1 MCLAFP
7 EYKAKLGRPYG
18 KCTQRVLL
26 AVNLALMGVA
36 SVLYVVGSWFGPV
49 SISVPTVMV
58 SKLLSNLVIMG
69 LVLRM
74 ADFPKAQQVGT
85 RRSP

>member
-1 MCLAFP
+1 
-7 EYKAKLGRPYG
+7 
-18 KCTQRVLL
+18 
-26 AVNLALMGVA
+26 
-36 SVLYVVGSWFGPV
+36 
-49 SISVPTVMV
+49 MV

-85 RRSP
+85 RT

>member
-1 MCLAFP
+1 MPQSRATAGWGP
-7 EYKAKLGRPYG
+7 
-18 KCTQRVLL
+18 
-26 AVNLALMGVA
+26 ALPPWSLSEA
-36 SVLYVVGSWFGPV
+36 PPKPPLSLRAQ
-49 SISVPTVMV
+49 VMV

-85 RRSP
+85 RT